1 MKYLLMVELT
11 REQIGFV
18 RDMFDREDEFADS
31 AEFVK
36 EAVKAVKESCEE
48 ILSC

>member
-36 EAVKAVKESCEE
+36 EAVVAMKTACEE
-48 ILSC
+48 ILAC